1 MKLNGS
7 FAKAAL
13 TAAVCLVL
21 GGCVSLLPK
30 TKPVQLYRLSAVS
43 APASSEQAASSASSL
58 TIARGNIDFDSAAAT
73 DRILTVQG
81 SDAAYIA
88 GGRWVSPAPV
98 LFQEAL
104 MRAFQADP
112 SAPHLVDRGGVSRAN
127 LMLSLD
133 VQAFEAR
140 YDQGPDAA
148 PQIVVKVHAVL
159 LSHDDGHAVGEKT
172 FTTTARADDN
182 RIGAIVEAYNQA
194 LGALFKDMIGW
205 SGGFAAQVAAAS
217 STN

>member
-1 MKLNGS
+1 VTLNGS

-13 TAAVCLVL
+13 TAALCVAL

-30 TKPVQLYRLSAVS
+30 AKPVQLYRFGAATAPVS
-43 APASSEQAASSASSL
+43 EAAAPAPAL

-73 DRILTVQG
+73 DRILTVAG

-104 MRAFQADP
+104 MRAFQA
-112 SAPHLVDRGGVSRAN
+112 APGAPRLVDRGGVSRAS
-127 LMLSLD
+127 LVLTLD

-140 YDQGPDAA
+140 YDNGRGKA
-148 PQIVVKVHAVL
+148 PQVAVQVHAVL
-159 LSHDDGHAVGEKT
+159 VGRGDGKPVGEKI
-172 FTTTARADDN
+172 FTATARAGDN
-182 RIGAIVEAYNQA
+182 RIGAIVDAYDQA
-194 LGALFKDMIGW
+194 LGALFADLIGW
-205 SGGFAAQVAAAS
+205 SGGFASQAATPAS
-217 STN
+217 TD